1 LEVKMKKL
9 LHRLSPLILS
19 LAAASAAGQSL
30 YSPDTFRP
38 ITSDHRAWRIG
49 DALTVVVVENSS
61 ATSSADTT
69 TGKNGSVAGA
79 ATLTNNQDRRVGVD
93 ISEDFSG
100 RGKIQ
105 RSGKL
110 LATVTVNVVGHTE
123 NGDLLIA
130 GSQQIELNEEKQN
143 LQIDGRVRPMDIG
156 DNNVILSSRIADA
169 RISYVGDGILG
180 EKQRPGILTRFL
192 SWLRIL

>member
-1 LEVKMKKL
+1 MRYL
-9 LHRLSPLILS
+9 LLLLLPLALP
-19 LAAASAAGQSL
+19 AAGEGL
-30 YSPDTFRP
+30 YKPETFRAL
-38 ITSDHRAWRIG
+38 TADNRAYRIG

-61 ATSSADTT
+61 ATSSADTST
-69 TGKNGSVAGA
+69 AKNGSVAGA
-79 ATLTNNQDRRVGVD
+79 ATLTNNQDRRFGVD
-93 ISEDFSG
+93 LSEDFGG

-110 LATVTVNVVGHTE
+110 LATMTVNVVGHTE
-123 NGDLLIA
+123 NGDLLIS
-130 GSQQIELNEEKQN
+130 GSQLIELNEEKQQM
-143 LQIDGRVRPMDIG
+143 QIDGRVRPVDIA

-169 RISYVGDGILG
+169 KISYIGDGILG

>member
-1 LEVKMKKL
+1 MRYL
-9 LHRLSPLILS
+9 LLLLLPLALP
-19 LAAASAAGQSL
+19 AAGEGL
-30 YSPDTFRP
+30 YNPETFRAL
-38 ITSDHRAWRIG
+38 TADNRAYRIG

-61 ATSSADTT
+61 ATSSADTST
-69 TGKNGSVAGA
+69 AKNGSVAGA

-93 ISEDFSG
+93 LSEDFGG

-110 LATVTVNVVGHTE
+110 LATMTVNVVGHTE
-123 NGDLLIA
+123 NGDLLIS
-130 GSQQIELNEEKQN
+130 GSQLIELNEEKQQM
-143 LQIDGRVRPMDIG
+143 QIDGRVRPADIA

-169 RISYVGDGILG
+169 KISYIGDGILG